1 MHLPSRVP
9 RYGRACA
16 IVWVRES
23 QQHRSCQGVEAV
35 RARAPH
41 SAPRKLRAHRATR
54 LASCWAGPQRSSET
68 IGSRCYELRAAS
80 AVQHTTLRCY
90 PPMNYVL
97 LQDGRATALVAGAST
112 RRLACRQSS
121 LRCVPQVKRGRAL
134 NRHGRSVFFF
144 VLWLGSGPTS
154 STAIPYP
161 KKRNKKRGQPAT
173 SDANCL
179 EAPAHMFCS
188 ERRCDAWRLLNK
200 ACAAPLQT
208 FAMIARGRLAGRVRA
223 TCVHATVAVNRSVA
237 CCGMPCAFRWK
248 QSRVRPARAQ
258 NATGGNSSYWP
269 RACFFSA
276 RPAFRMSR
284 RRSASAAS
292 VCFATAVGHFCSER
306 LQLQPNRRVP
316 GGIRSARRRQAL
328 RVAGCT
334 GTRTS
339 CLADVKKACIKKKT
353 SGATEP
359 PLSRTLARQQLGPP
373 SLPLP

>member
-41 SAPRKLRAHRATR
+41 AAPRKLRAHRATR

-134 NRHGRSVFFF
+134 NRHGRSVFFLF
-144 VLWLGSGPTS
+144 CGLAVGRQVPP
-154 STAIPYP
+154 PYHTP
-161 KKRNKKRGQPAT
+161 RKETKKGASPPQ
-173 SDANCL
+173 
-179 EAPAHMFCS
+179 
-188 ERRCDAWRLLNK
+188 
-200 ACAAPLQT
+200 
-208 FAMIARGRLAGRVRA
+208 AMQIA
-223 TCVHATVAVNRSVA
+223 
-237 CCGMPCAFRWK
+237 
-248 QSRVRPARAQ
+248 
-258 NATGGNSSYWP
+258 
-269 RACFFSA
+269 
-276 RPAFRMSR
+276 SR
-284 RRSASAAS
+284 RLPT
-292 VCFATAVGHFCSER
+292 CFVQNVDVT
-306 LQLQPNRRVP
+306 P
-316 GGIRSARRRQAL
+316 GG
-328 RVAGCT
+328 C
-334 GTRTS
+334 
-339 CLADVKKACIKKKT
+339 
-353 SGATEP
+353 
-359 PLSRTLARQQLGPP
+359 
-373 SLPLP
+373 